1 MNGKNGKTVN
11 MIEFL
16 TGLIVVGGPIAIVYG
31 LGFLILKIISAPDID
46 TEDILLWGVL
56 AVCLLGTI
64 ILVSYLLYL
73 IGEEVWT
80 HLS

>member
-1 MNGKNGKTVN
+1 

-16 TGLIVVGGPIAIVYG
+16 TGLIVVGVPIAIVYG
-31 LGFLILKIISAPDID
+31 LGFLTIKIIKESYIS
-46 TEDILLWGVL
+46 TIQIFLWGVL
-56 AVCLLGTI
+56 ILCSLGAI

-73 IGEEVWT
+73 IGVGVWI